1 MRLRT
6 KFILLLGCI
15 HTILILLS
23 LPLLTYH
30 KLLFLAAELF
40 ILLSIIISVRLY
52 TAYIQPLNL
61 ISAGIFSIKEK
72 DFNTKFVKVGQEEL
86 DQLIGVYNT
95 MIDQLRGE
103 RVKQQEQNFFLERL
117 IEASPV
123 GIIVLDLDENIVALN
138 PSAAQLLEVDATQ
151 VLQKPLSDLKGD
163 VFEKLTLLESNTSET
178 IQLGQKSLRL
188 IKSHFIEKGFS
199 RCFILLEELTEEIY
213 RTEKNAYEK
222 VIRVMSHEVNNSVGA
237 VNSILNSSLHY
248 QDQLTQDDR
257 EDFANALQV
266 AIERNSKLNQFMTNF
281 ADIIR
286 TPEPTKELCDVNT
299 IIRHVTML
307 MVGSCEARNI
317 SLSMKL
323 METPFLVDV
332 DTQQFE
338 QVLLNIIKNSIE
350 AVGENGWIEVETRK
364 QEKKAL
370 FVRDNGK
377 GISKDVQA
385 QLFTPFYSTKKDGQ
399 GIGLTLTKEILRNH
413 GFRFSLETIR
423 EGETEFTI
431 VFD

>member
-6 KFILLLGCI
+6 KFVLLLGCI
-15 HTILILLS
+15 NTILILLS
-23 LPLLTYH
+23 LPLLKYH

-40 ILLSIIISVRLY
+40 ILLSVIISVRLY
-52 TAYIQPLNL
+52 NAYIQPLNL

-123 GIIVLDLDENIVALN
+123 GIIVLDLDGNIVALN

-151 VLQKPLSDLKGD
+151 VLRKSLSDLKGAI
-163 VFEKLTLLESNTSET
+163 FEKLTLLESDTSET
-178 IQLGQKSLRL
+178 IQFGQKSLRL
-188 IKSHFIEKGFS
+188 MKSHFIEKGFS

-213 RTEKNAYEK
+213 RTEKKAYEK

-237 VNSILNSSLHY
+237 IHSILNSSLSY
-248 QDQLTQDDR
+248 TKQLKPEDR
-257 EDFANALQV
+257 KDFTHALQV
-266 AIERNSKLNQFMTNF
+266 SIERISKLNQFMANF
-281 ADIIR
+281 ADVIR
-286 TPEPTKELCDVNT
+286 TPEPIRELSDLN
-299 IIRHVTML
+299 IILNHVTML
-307 MVGSCEARNI
+307 MRGICESSNI
-317 SLSMKL
+317 SLTL
-323 METPFLVDV
+323 RLGDEPFLVNMDP
-332 DTQQFE
+332 QQFE
-338 QVLLNIIKNSIE
+338 QVLVNIIKNSIE
-350 AVGENGWIEVETRK
+350 AVGENGWIGVETSK
-364 QEKKAL
+364 QERKAL

-377 GISKDVQA
+377 GISKDAQA

-413 GFRFSLETIR
+413 GFRFSLETVR
-423 EGETEFTI
+423 ERVTEFTI
-431 VFD
+431 IFD